1 MYHLAGM
8 PEPLAR
14 LVEQLSAFQGI
25 GPKTAMRLALN
36 MLEQSEHEVK
46 NLAVS
51 LQHLHEQV
59 QFCNTCGGFSTV
71 SHCAICD
78 NVKRQHGIVCI
89 VEQPVDVLMLERGHF
104 QGSYHVLHG
113 RLSPVDGVSPDKL
126 RFNALDNRIADG
138 GIHEL
143 ILATSATVDGEATAH
158 FISRRYAHHNIQV
171 SRIARGVPEGGE
183 LEYLDEY
190 TLSRALEQR
199 VLWEQGHAAA
209 SN

>member
-1 MYHLAGM
+1 MYHLSGM

-36 MLEQSEHEVK
+36 MLEQSESEVK
-46 NLAVS
+46 NLAHS
-51 LQHLHEQV
+51 LHHLHEQV
-59 QFCNTCGGFSTV
+59 QFCETCGGFSAAN
-71 SHCAICD
+71 HCMTCD
-78 NVKRQHGIVCI
+78 NIKRQHEVVCI
-89 VEQPVDVLMLERGHF
+89 VEQPVDVLMLERGHYK
-104 QGSYHVLHG
+104 GSYHVLHG
-113 RLSPVDGVSPDKL
+113 RLSPVDGVNAEQL
-126 RFNALDNRIADG
+126 RFNSLDKRIANG
-138 GIHEL
+138 GIREL

-158 FISRRYAHHNIQV
+158 FISRRYAHHKLQV

-199 VLWEQGHAAA
+199 VLWEHER
-209 SN
+209 STVL

>member
-36 MLEQSEHEVK
+36 MLEQSEGQAQ
-46 NLAVS
+46 NLALS
-51 LQHLHEQV
+51 LAHLHKQV
-59 QFCNTCGGFSTV
+59 KFCDTCGGFASE
-71 SHCAICD
+71 SHCTVCD
-78 NVKRQHGIVCI
+78 NVKRQHDIVCI

-104 QGSYHVLHG
+104 KGSYHVLHG
-113 RLSPVDGVSPDKL
+113 RLSPVDGVGPEQL
-126 RFNALDNRIADG
+126 RFNTLDKRIAAG
-138 GIHEL
+138 GITEL
-143 ILATSATVDGEATAH
+143 IMATSATVDGEATAH

-199 VLWEQGHAAA
+199 VLWEQERSIA
-209 SN
+209 S